1 MEQFSPKVLTKKVQS
16 YIKKTFY
23 RIDSLSKSEMKS
35 LQQMVFGILLS
46 KSIFINQIA
55 SVLGEKIPLKK
66 TAKRLSEQYLKEDYG
81 DKILASHIE
90 SVKRTITK
98 DSYLVW
104 DGTDIAK
111 SHARHLEGL
120 EYIYDGDKKKTAIGY
135 SVMNIN
141 AVNNGK
147 EIIPL
152 YSKAYSYEMGAL
164 SSNNEIKKA
173 TNFVSDILETQ
184 SMWVLDRGADNGIL
198 KDFFINNVEQFIIRL
213 KRPAKIFYKSEEI
226 KVEKLANKVQF
237 TEKRKVVKVKKNKQV
252 LKTYELA
259 IVEVEH
265 RVGKQKHSLYVMIT
279 RNERGGLA
287 YFLVKSVKD
296 NKFDILN
303 QAFKGYGYRWSIEE
317 YHRHVKQEYGLEKI
331 QMRTFAGLQSVLAI
345 LTVAM
350 NMIYN
355 ELKPLHFSL
364 LLDSGIN
371 LLNKNSIHELVNF
384 IYYKISKI
392 VSYLLHG
399 TKIMFKIEYDNP
411 INELSNQIQLELK

>member
-1 MEQFSPKVLTKKVQS
+1 MEQLSPKVLTKKIQS

-35 LQQMVFGILLS
+35 LQQMVFGILVS

-81 DKILASHIE
+81 DKVLTSHIG
-90 SVKRTITK
+90 SVKRAITK
-98 DSYLVW
+98 DSFLVW

-111 SHARHLEGL
+111 SHARNMEGL
-120 EYIYDGDKKKTAIGY
+120 EFVRDGDKSKTVIGY
-135 SVMNIN
+135 NVMNIN
-141 AVNNGK
+141 AVNNNK

-173 TNFVSDILETQ
+173 TKFVSEILENE

-198 KDFFINNVEQFIIRL
+198 KDFFTSSVEQFVIRL
-213 KRPAKIFYKSEEI
+213 KKTTRIFYKEKEI
-226 KVEKLANKVQF
+226 RVDKLVNKVEF
-237 TEKRKVVKVKKNKQV
+237 SEKRTVVKVKKNKHV
-252 LKTYELA
+252 HKTYELA
-259 IVEVEH
+259 IIQIEYH
-265 RVGKQKHSLYVMIT
+265 VGSQKHPLYIMIT
-279 RNERGGLA
+279 RNEKGGLA
-287 YFLVKSVKD
+287 YFLVKSIKD
-296 NKFDILN
+296 NKYEVLN
-303 QAFKGYGYRWSIEE
+303 QAFRGYGLRWSIEE

-355 ELKPLHFSL
+355 ELKSLHFSL
-364 LLDSGIN
+364 LLDSGIK
-371 LLNKNSIHELVNF
+371 LLNKNSVYELVNF

-392 VSYLLHG
+392 VSYLLNG
-399 TKIMFKIEYDNP
+399 TKIMFKIEYESP
-411 INELSNQIQLELK
+411 ITNLCNQIQLEL